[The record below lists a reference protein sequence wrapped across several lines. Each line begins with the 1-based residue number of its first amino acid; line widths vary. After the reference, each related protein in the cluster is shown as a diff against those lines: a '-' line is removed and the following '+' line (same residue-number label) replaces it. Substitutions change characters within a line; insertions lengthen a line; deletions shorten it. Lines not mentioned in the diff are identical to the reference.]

1 VTLDV
6 ARASIKDDDE
16 YYGYIGY
23 AIVEGLM
30 FEKLRVLKKH
40 INSGS
45 TKDLVAKGNLTSKVT
60 RLVGQLKNSKI
71 NSR

>member
-1 VTLDV
+1 MTLDV

-23 AIVEGLM
+23 ALIEGLM
-30 FEKLRVLKKH
+30 FEKLKIIKKH
-40 INSGS
+40 INHGT
-45 TKDLVAKGNLTSKVT
+45 TKDLVAKGNLTSKVS
-60 RLVGQLKNSKI
+60 RLIGQLKNSKI